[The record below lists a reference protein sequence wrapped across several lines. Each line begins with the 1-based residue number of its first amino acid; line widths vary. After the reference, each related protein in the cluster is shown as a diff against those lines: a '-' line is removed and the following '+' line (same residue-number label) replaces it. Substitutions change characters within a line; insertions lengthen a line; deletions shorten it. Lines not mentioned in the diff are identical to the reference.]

1 MLSHYH
7 IILAIV
13 ISLILYILQF
23 QPMFIILF
31 FLAAVFIDIDHYFLY
46 VQRKNKLNPLG
57 AYKYNRY
64 EIAKELKRTGQKY
77 VLVIFHTIEFFILL
91 LILSLIF
98 SVLWPIFF
106 GCLFHELTD
115 IVYESTIKDKKY
127 KRAFSLIYYE
137 LKINKAKGNS
147 VKQR

>member
-1 MLSHYH
+1 MLPHYH
-7 IILAIV
+7 IILAIIV
-13 ISLILYILQF
+13 SLILYILKF
-23 QPMFIILF
+23 KPIFIILF
-31 FLAAVFIDIDHYFLY
+31 FLAAIFIDTDHYFLY
-46 VQRKNKLNPLG
+46 VQRKKKLNPFG

-64 EIAKELKRTGQKY
+64 EIAKEMKKTGQKY
-77 VLVIFHTIEFFILL
+77 VLVIFHTIEFFIIF
-91 LILSLIF
+91 LILSFIF
-98 SVLWPIFF
+98 TVLWPVFF

-115 IVYESTIKDKKY
+115 LIYDSTIKDKKY